1 VTFAVL
7 PERDTDGSIVRG
19 GRVDVSALQ
28 VGDCFDW
35 TTDIS
40 TGSIRQV
47 DLLPCVDSPD
57 AMHVADVVYS
67 ATTTAAWP
75 GVSSL
80 ESFTQTECARHL
92 TAEMMLVNIMPTEAT
107 WADGDRTIACIGV

>member
-1 VTFAVL
+1 MIQPSQSRRVWFIPVALILIYATVQAVAFTVL

-47 DLLPCVDSPD
+47 DLLPCVDNPD
-57 AMHVADVVYS
+57 AMHIADVVYS

-80 ESFTQTECARHL
+80 ESF
-92 TAEMMLVNIMPTEAT
+92 AT
-107 WADGDRTIACIGV
+107 D